1 MTKTYLDEFEPL
13 SIVPR
18 WVAAME
24 LNQAIVLHDRDEIK
38 DDYPEEYVLYE
49 RVKLYSVLAVPVKPR
64 PCGFLAVRN
73 PTRYVDAAFA
83 DVLQLLAFVALVNIN
98 DIMQRRMRKLVRS
111 PKDIR
116 SANDIEGE

>member
-1 MTKTYLDEFEPL
+1 L
-13 SIVPR
+13 
-18 WVAAME
+18 
-24 LNQAIVLHDRDEIK
+24 
-38 DDYPEEYVLYE
+38 EEKSRINLLLGNDFVILTAEYALYE

-73 PTRYVDAAFA
+73 PTRYVDAAFT
-83 DVLQLLAFVALVNIN
+83 DVLQLLAYVALVNIN